1 MKKTFSKCVRQAL
14 ANIWPLYGAVFAMAI
29 SLSVLWTAMP
39 FIIRNIGG
47 TEEQVGYAWAANMLG
62 YLLCLLFA
70 AAMLGHL
77 NPRHTTRTA
86 AAAMFLA
93 ILVMV
98 VVVRHAIIHN
108 QLGSSGL
115 FL

>member
-1 MKKTFSKCVRQAL
+1 MKKEFCTCIRRAL
-14 ANIWPLYGAVFAMAI
+14 ANVWPLYGAAFVMAI

-47 TEEQVGYAWAANMLG
+47 TAEHVGYAWAFNMLG

-77 NPRHTTRTA
+77 NPRHTTRA
-86 AAAMFLA
+86 AVAVMFLA
-93 ILVMV
+93 AFVMV
-98 VVVRHAIIHN
+98 VVVYYAITAD
-108 QLGSSGL
+108 QLGRRV
-115 FL
+115 